1 MKPFL
6 QRLRRALAFPF
17 VLVLALVLWLEEWL
31 WEPLA
36 ELMRLIGALPL
47 MRQLEALLR
56 RAPPGVAL
64 ACYAI
69 PVLALLPFKIVGLW
83 LLGKGHFL
91 LGTTVFIGAKVVGT
105 AICARIFTLTRDTLM
120 RLAWFARLW
129 QWFVTLRAEVYAR
142 VTRHPAWRAA
152 HTLAARGRSALK
164 AWLRRS

>member
-6 QRLRRALAFPF
+6 LRLRRALAFPF
-17 VLVLALVLWLEEWL
+17 VLALALLLWLEEWL

-47 MRQLEALLR
+47 IRQLEALLR

-83 LLGKGHFL
+83 LLGKGHL
-91 LGTTVFIGAKVVGT
+91 VLGTTVFVGAKVVGT
-105 AICARIFTLTRDTLM
+105 AICARIFALTRDSLM

-142 VTRHPAWRAA
+142 VTHHPAWQ
-152 HTLAARGRSALK
+152 AARQLVQALR
-164 AWLRRS
+164 AWLRTLKG

>member
-1 MKPFL
+1 MNPL
-6 QRLRRALAFPF
+6 LLRLRRALAFPF
-17 VLVLALVLWLEEWL
+17 VLALALVLWLEEWL

-36 ELMRLIGALPL
+36 ELMRLIGSLPL
-47 MRQLEALLR
+47 IRQLEALLR

-105 AICARIFTLTRDTLM
+105 AICARIFALTRDTLM
-120 RLAWFARLW
+120 RLEWFARLW
-129 QWFVTLRAEVYAR
+129 QWFVDLRAAVYAR
-142 VTRHPAWRAA
+142 VKSHPAWIMAKQ
-152 HTLAARGRSALK
+152 LAGQIREVLRGLRGR
-164 AWLRRS
+164 

>member
-1 MKPFL
+1 MKPVL
-6 QRLRRALAFPF
+6 PRLRRALAFPF
-17 VLVLALVLWLEEWL
+17 VVVLALVLWLEEWL

-36 ELMRLIGALPL
+36 EGMRRIGALPL
-47 MRQLEALLR
+47 IRQLEALLR

-91 LGTTVFIGAKVVGT
+91 LGTTVFLGAKVVGT
-105 AICARIFTLTRDTLM
+105 AICARIFALTRETLM

-129 QWFVTLRAEVYAR
+129 QGFVSLRAEVYAR
-142 VTRHPAWRAA
+142 VTRHPAWQYARR
-152 HTLAARGRSALK
+152 LAARIRLALR
-164 AWLRRS
+164 ACLRRS